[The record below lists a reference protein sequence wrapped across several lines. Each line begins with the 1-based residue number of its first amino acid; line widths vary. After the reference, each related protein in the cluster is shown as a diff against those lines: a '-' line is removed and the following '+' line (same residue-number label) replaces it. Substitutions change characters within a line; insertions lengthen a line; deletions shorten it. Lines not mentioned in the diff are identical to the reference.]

1 MGEGKS
7 EGRRCRWGLRRGE
20 GMGKGGRN
28 GDRGR
33 ANGARGK
40 GRVSRNSIRE
50 RVKKGAKK
58 E

>member
-7 EGRRCRWGLRRGE
+7 EGRRCRGGLRRGE